1 MVVCHEWHNA
11 RIRYMENK
19 SLSQQ
24 MFLTA
29 EILTLEET

>member
-1 MVVCHEWHNA
+1 MVVCHNA

-29 EILTLEET
+29 EILTLEEN